1 MTFGAS
7 LLLWTATA
15 LGFSQALA
23 TAASPSAPMVVEL
36 RVEPAALALEN
47 ARDARR
53 VLVSG
58 RTKEGRWID
67 LSRTA
72 KLVPASGGV
81 RVDADGYL
89 HPVKPGLVR
98 VAVAA
103 GGLRTEFA
111 VRVKSVASPPISFVR
126 EVMPVMSRSG
136 CNAGTCHGSAKGKNG
151 FKLSLR
157 GYDPEFDHAALIN
170 DLSGR
175 RFNRA
180 DPDQSLMLLKPTEGA
195 PHQGGL
201 VFEKDSRFYAILRQ
215 WIAEGVRLDRAG
227 RVKSLE
233 VLPAAPRLE
242 LPGRA
247 QQMRGIAH

>member
-1 MTFGAS
+1 D
-7 LLLWTATA
+7 
-15 LGFSQALA
+15 
-23 TAASPSAPMVVEL
+23 V
-36 RVEPAALALEN
+36 
-47 ARDARR
+47 RR

-58 RTKEGRWID
+58 RTQEGRWID
-67 LSRTA
+67 LSREA
-72 KLVPASGGV
+72 RFIPASNAV
-81 RVDADGYL
+81 SVDQDGYL
-89 HPVKPGLVR
+89 HPVKPGPAR
-98 VAVAA
+98 GTVAA
-103 GGLRTEFA
+103 GGQRTELPVQ
-111 VRVKSVASPPISFVR
+111 VRSVGSPPISFVR
-126 EVMPVMSRSG
+126 EVMPVISRTG

-201 VFEKDSRFYAILRQ
+201 VFEKDSRFYRTLRQ

-227 RVKSLE
+227 RVQSLE
-233 VLPAAPRLE
+233 V
-242 LPGRA
+242 
-247 QQMRGIAH
+247 